1 MRRDS
6 GFTAFDVAITL
17 AIVAVL
23 ASVSMPSFLKWLQG
37 HRLRGAAINLMAD
50 IEMAKV
56 RAIREG
62 AFVSIQLAANNYS
75 VFLDDGA
82 GGGVAGDMIRNGGE
96 SLVQDRRL
104 PAGVR
109 VSLSDL
115 NLADYRMRFNS
126 RGLPPGLTAALIPAA
141 LIPLENEFGRK
152 TVRVN
157 RLGSVKIQ

>member
-1 MRRDS
+1 
-6 GFTAFDVAITL
+6 
-17 AIVAVL
+17 
-23 ASVSMPSFLKWLQG
+23 
-37 HRLRGAAINLMAD
+37 MAD

-82 GGGVAGDMIRNGGE
+82 GGGGSGDMIRNGGE

-109 VSLSDL
+109 VALSDL
-115 NLADYRMRFNS
+115 NLADHRMRFNS
-126 RGLPPGLTAALIPAA
+126 RGLPPDLTAALIPAA
-141 LIPLENEFGRK
+141 LIPLENESGRK